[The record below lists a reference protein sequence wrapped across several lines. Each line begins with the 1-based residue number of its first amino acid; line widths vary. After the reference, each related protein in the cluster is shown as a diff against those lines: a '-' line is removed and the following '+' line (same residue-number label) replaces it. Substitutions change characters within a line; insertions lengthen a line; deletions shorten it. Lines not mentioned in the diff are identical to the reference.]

1 MTKKL
6 PNIFKGKAPKNLNQT
21 TSIINQ
27 NKTISEEDL
36 NVTEE
41 KEEKSVNRQIKDVF
55 SSENFVYKAD
65 TLITLVNGDTLK
77 KTIIGRTNDSL
88 ITIDDE
94 LIEVSQIAK
103 IEIV

>member
-6 PNIFKGKAPKNLNQT
+6 PNIFRGKAPKNLNQT

-27 NKTISEEDL
+27 DDEITDIKDE
-36 NVTEE
+36 
-41 KEEKSVNRQIKDVF
+41 EEKSVNRQIKDVF

-65 TLITLVNGDTLK
+65 TLITMIDGTTIK
-77 KTIIGRTNDSL
+77 KTIIGKTNDSL

-94 LIEVSQIAK
+94 LIEVNKISK

>member
-6 PNIFKGKAPKNLNQT
+6 PNIFRGKAPKNLNQT

-27 NKTISEEDL
+27 DDEITDIKGEE
-36 NVTEE
+36 
-41 KEEKSVNRQIKDVF
+41 EEKSVNRQIKDVF

-65 TLITLVNGDTLK
+65 TLITMIDGTTIK
-77 KTIIGRTNDSL
+77 KTIIGKTNDSL

-94 LIEVSQIAK
+94 LIEVNKISK

>member
-6 PNIFKGKAPKNLNQT
+6 PNIFRGKAPKNLNQT

-27 NKTISEEDL
+27 DDEITDIKDED
-36 NVTEE
+36 
-41 KEEKSVNRQIKDVF
+41 EEKSVNRQIKDIF
-55 SSENFVYKAD
+55 SSDNFVYKAD
-65 TLITLVNGDTLK
+65 TLITMIDGTTIK
-77 KTIIGRTNDSL
+77 KTIIGKTNDSL

-94 LIEVSQIAK
+94 LIEVNKISK